1 MSFLHIFTL
10 TQLLHTVCSF
20 QGCTPRP
27 APPRPRQNWL
37 PRPAPTP
44 KIFNTAPPHPAP
56 PRKNIVLPRPEN
68 IDRMFR
74 GKVRGKCSYIT
85 KRFCKSKTFGTFET
99 PNVTFRRKSWIFK
112 AKNTHFMQFRTYILR
127 ILNQSQTTKKVVFQS
142 DDKFLNK
149 RKLHF
154 SMTRSSTISGAS
166 LLRSGV
172 TTLPATLKT
181 RSDLEDAAG
190 MAKTTLTSN
199 ASLDKMILKI
209 IEAKIADSR

>member
-1 MSFLHIFTL
+1 MGIL
-10 TQLLHTVCSF
+10 CSQSEE

-27 APPRPRQNWL
+27 APA
-37 PRPAPTP
+37 PA
-44 KIFNTAPPHPAP
+44 KLAAPACPDPENFQHCPAP

-149 RKLHF
+149 PKLHF

-172 TTLPATLKT
+172 KTLPAPLKT

-199 ASLDKMILKI
+199 ASHDKMILNK
-209 IEAKIADSR
+209 DN